1 MGPPPGWYA
10 DPWHQAEQRY
20 WDGGTWGTQLRQT
33 QPPPPE
39 LPSAPARW
47 TNDSLAVWGVIGA
60 LFFAPAG
67 VVIGCV
73 LLFLPGRATRG
84 VVITGVSF
92 GVMLVAIVLLGG

>member
-1 MGPPPGWYA
+1 
-10 DPWHQAEQRY
+10 
-20 WDGGTWGTQLRQT
+20 
-33 QPPPPE
+33 
-39 LPSAPARW
+39 
-47 TNDSLAVWGVIGA
+47 